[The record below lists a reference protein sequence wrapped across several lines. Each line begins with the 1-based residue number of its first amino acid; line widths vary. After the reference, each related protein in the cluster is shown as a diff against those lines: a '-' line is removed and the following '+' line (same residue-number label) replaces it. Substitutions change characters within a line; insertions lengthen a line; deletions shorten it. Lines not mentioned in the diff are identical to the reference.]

1 MLSFPIIILCSV
13 VIIFITDTD
22 EYLFKIMMVINE
34 DWAKGT
40 NNPGRE
46 QEGSSENE
54 SSELRTKLEGVEK
67 EVKDLKTKLEQALC
81 KLQAMEEQSA
91 KPQDRG
97 NENIDRE
104 GRGLSREKGQM
115 GLISS

>member
-1 MLSFPIIILCSV
+1 
-13 VIIFITDTD
+13 
-22 EYLFKIMMVINE
+22 MMAIDK

-40 NNPGRE
+40 NSPGKE

-97 NENIDRE
+97 DENM
-104 GRGLSREKGQM
+104 M
-115 GLISS
+115 GKDEV